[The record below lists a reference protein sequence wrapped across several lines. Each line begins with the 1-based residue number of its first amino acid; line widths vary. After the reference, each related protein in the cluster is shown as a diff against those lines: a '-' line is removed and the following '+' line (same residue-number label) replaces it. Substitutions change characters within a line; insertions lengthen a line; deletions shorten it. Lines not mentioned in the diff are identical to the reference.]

1 MNNMLEK
8 IVEWFPDEEILKA
21 DGFDEAV
28 IGIDTN
34 SMRLI
39 YSYSLCVAVLVKDG
53 MTEEDAIDYLEYNVV
68 SAYVGEKTP
77 IWCADNL

>member
-21 DGFDEAV
+21 DGFDSAV
-28 IGIDTN
+28 IGIDVI

-39 YSYSLCVAVLVKDG
+39 YSYSLCVEILKSDD
-53 MTEEDAIDYLEYNVV
+53 MSEEDALDYMEYNVV
-68 SAYVGEKTP
+68 NAYVGDKTP
-77 IWCADNL
+77 IWCHDNL